1 MQEDLSDLDILKN
14 AVKDYVKDNKQFPTN
29 LWEEIKDNHPKTFRI
44 DQSTI
49 NLMMWA
55 CAASNNLR
63 HGMVIVSELAKL
75 KRGKKHIS
83 DEMKLAAYNSL
94 LFHCEKQMTAEVE
107 AGGAK
112 DTGLIM
118 EVLDEVNNAG
128 LIPNDTTIEFLRR
141 NMCDGGAR
149 F

>member
-1 MQEDLSDLDILKN
+1 MLIHFSCIRQEDLSDLDILKN
-14 AVKDYVKDNKQFPTN
+14 AVKDYVKDNKQFPTD

-75 KRGKKHIS
+75 KRGKKHIRDILHFLRFVTS
-83 DEMKLAAYNSL
+83 SHGHILGSSL
-94 LFHCEKQMTAEVE
+94 LHNGC
-107 AGGAK
+107 
-112 DTGLIM
+112 L
-118 EVLDEVNNAG
+118 
-128 LIPNDTTIEFLRR
+128 
-141 NMCDGGAR
+141 
-149 F
+149 